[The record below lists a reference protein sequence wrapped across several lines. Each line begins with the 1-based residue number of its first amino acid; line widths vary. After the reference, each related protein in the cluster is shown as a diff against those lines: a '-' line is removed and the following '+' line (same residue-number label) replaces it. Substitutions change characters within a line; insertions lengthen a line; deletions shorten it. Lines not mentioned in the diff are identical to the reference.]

1 MLTHSVMS
9 SSLATPWTIAC
20 RAPLFM
26 DFLGKNTGVGCPFL
40 LQGII
45 LAGRLFTAEPPGKPA
60 VKNPGHPIEI
70 EFKVNND

>member
-1 MLTHSVMS
+1 
-9 SSLATPWTIAC
+9 
-20 RAPLFM
+20 M

-60 VKNPGHPIEI
+60 VKNPGHPIEL